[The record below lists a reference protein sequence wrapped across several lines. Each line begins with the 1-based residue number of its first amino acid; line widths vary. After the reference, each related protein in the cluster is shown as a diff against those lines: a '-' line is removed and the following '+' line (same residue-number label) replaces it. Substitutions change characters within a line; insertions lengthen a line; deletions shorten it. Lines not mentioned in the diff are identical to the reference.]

1 MIAPTTSRSQSA
13 LTRPKS
19 ALTRAQSAL
28 TEDAPRRRPMLQRR
42 NTYTRDAS
50 GLDPGTS
57 QSGASA
63 FGSIKAGVSKG
74 FFATQQKKPEG
85 GGGGGSS
92 MDMAGA
98 MSASDLNEKGE
109 AVVAAADDGF
119 TPFSGASVKRTKSFG
134 GGAAAA
140 VRANLRRQQSLKQG
154 GRAVGTLSMPLLQ
167 LPEQPV
173 LAVVAVMM
181 VGHLRECLCVL
192 FARACSCCPSQ
203 VFWMRSVARLCLA
216 QPPSVD
222 ENMKILR
229 MDQILTTNF

>member
-1 MIAPTTSRSQSA
+1 MIAPTASRSSA
-13 LTRPKS
+13 LTR
-19 ALTRAQSAL
+19 TQSAL

-50 GLDPGTS
+50 GLDSGTS

-74 FFATQQKKPEG
+74 FFATQQKKSEGG

-109 AVVAAADDGF
+109 AVVAAADDSF
-119 TPFSGASVKRTKSFG
+119 TPFSGASLKRTKSFG

-154 GRAVGTLSMPLLQ
+154 RAVGALLMPLLQ
-167 LPEQPV
+167 LLVEQSV
-173 LAVVAVMM
+173 LAVPVVTS
-181 VGHLRECLCVL
+181 VCV
-192 FARACSCCPSQ
+192 RVC
-203 VFWMRSVARLCLA
+203 
-216 QPPSVD
+216 
-222 ENMKILR
+222 
-229 MDQILTTNF
+229 